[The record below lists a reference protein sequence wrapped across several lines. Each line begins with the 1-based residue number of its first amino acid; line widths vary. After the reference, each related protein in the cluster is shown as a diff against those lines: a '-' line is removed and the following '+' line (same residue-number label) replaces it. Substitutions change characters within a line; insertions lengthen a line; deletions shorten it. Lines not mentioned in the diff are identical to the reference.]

1 MIREDEV
8 YKIGRV
14 GKPHGVRGEL
24 TVHISDDVFDRVE
37 AEYLVLCTDGILV
50 PFFMEEYRFK
60 NDEQVLVKFCDID
73 TKQQAQRLT
82 GCEVYFDR
90 RLAENVADE
99 HPSLH
104 QLVGYTL
111 IDTAA
116 GGKTV
121 GTITAIDDS
130 TANVLFCI
138 ETQGGAEVL
147 VPVAACTDGN
157 IDNYQRTVSATLP
170 EGLADC

>member
-24 TVHISDDVFDRVE
+24 TVHINDDVFDRVE

-73 TKQQAQRLT
+73 TKKQAQRLT

-90 RLAENVADE
+90 RLAESVADE

-111 IDTAA
+111 IDMAA

-138 ETQGGAEVL
+138 
-147 VPVAACTDGN
+147 
-157 IDNYQRTVSATLP
+157 
-170 EGLADC
+170 

>member
-1 MIREDEV
+1 MIRREDV
-8 YKIGRV
+8 YKIGTI
-14 GKPHGVRGEL
+14 GKAHGVRGEV
-24 TVHISDDVFDRVE
+24 TVYVDDDIFDRTDS
-37 AEYLVLCTDGILV
+37 EYLLLDIDGILV

-90 RLAENVADE
+90 RLAESVADE
-99 HPSLH
+99 YPSLH

>member
-90 RLAENVADE
+90 RLAESVADE

-121 GTITAIDDS
+121 GTITAIDDT

-157 IDNYQRTVSATLP
+157 IDSQQRTVSATLP

>member
-60 NDEQVLVKFCDID
+60 NDEQVLVKFCDI
-73 TKQQAQRLT
+73 
-82 GCEVYFDR
+82 
-90 RLAENVADE
+90 VADE

-170 EGLADC
+170 EGLADY

>member
-1 MIREDEV
+1 MIREDDV

-14 GKPHGVRGEL
+14 GKPHGVKGEL
-24 TVHISDDVFDRVE
+24 TVQISDDVFDRVE

-73 TKQQAQRLT
+73 TKEQAQRLT
-82 GCEVYFDR
+82 GCEVYFER
-90 RLAENVADE
+90 SLAEGVADE
-99 HPSLH
+99 QPSLH
-104 QLVGYTL
+104 QLVGYKF

-116 GGKTV
+116 GGRVV
-121 GTITAIDDS
+121 GTINHIDET

-138 ETQGGAEVL
+138 ETEGGGEVL
-147 VPVAACTDGN
+147 VPVAACSDGD
-157 IDNYQRTVSATLP
+157 IDTRQRTVSAMLP

>member
-24 TVHISDDVFDRVE
+24 TVHINDDVFDRVE

-73 TKQQAQRLT
+73 TKQQA
-82 GCEVYFDR
+82 
-90 RLAENVADE
+90 
-99 HPSLH
+99 H

-111 IDTAA
+111 IDPAA

>member
-60 NDEQVLVKFCDID
+60 SDTTVLVKFCDID
-73 TKQQAQRLT
+73 SQEKAREFT
-82 GCEVYFDR
+82 GCGVYFPRSETAGTDDGM
-90 RLAENVADE
+90 LSWAEV
-99 HPSLH
+99 
-104 QLVGYTL
+104 VGYTVK
-111 IDTAA
+111 DTTT
-116 GGKTV
+116 GTTV
-121 GTITAIDDS
+121 GAICSVDTS
-130 TANVLFCI
+130 TENVLF
-138 ETQGGAEVL
+138 EVTDDGGGICLIPANPEL
-147 VPVAACTDGN
+147 IADIDTDS
-157 IDNYQRTVSATLP
+157 RTIAMSLP
-170 EGLADC
+170 EGLLSI